1 MLAISCQLLGVA
13 GHNPLSSTSVE
24 QSELSS
30 LRPPLGVDG
39 HNLLLST
46 SIEQSEVSS
55 LRPPPGVAGQNSL
68 SSTSVEQSE
77 LSSLQPQPGV
87 DFQLTEAYLKFLAMT
102 LNVHAVS
109 SSTLGTS

>member
-1 MLAISCQLLGVA
+1 MLLRVA
-13 GHNPLSSTSVE
+13 G
-24 QSELSS
+24 Q
-30 LRPPLGVDG
+30 
-39 HNLLLST
+39 NLLSST

-87 DFQLTEAYLKFLAMT
+87 DFQLTEACLKFLAMT
-102 LNVHAVS
+102 LNVHPVS
-109 SSTLGTS
+109 S